1 MPESVVLLNYGKVCT
16 YHSIPN
22 RTYPKWYRISLI
34 CFKGTQGLRSQA
46 VNMKVLVFQG
56 VPVPQDGYYSGGH
69 NSPLLKQPGAPDK
82 KQVTSSDHVDHLF
95 NSKNTWFE

>member
-1 MPESVVLLNYGKVCT
+1 
-16 YHSIPN
+16 
-22 RTYPKWYRISLI
+22 
-34 CFKGTQGLRSQA
+34 
-46 VNMKVLVFQG
+46 MKVLVFQG